1 MRLKKP
7 LDEKGG
13 AIRTQVVIIIV
24 IAIAIIV
31 AIILSNQAYSDTK
44 ERATDQF
51 NQQQLELA
59 RSTATGIENF
69 IINIEDDLLGLSEL
83 PGVQSMEPCIQTEL
97 KAIYFGFPSE
107 TSLRRLDKNGSLR
120 FIYPNESWRIELVG
134 RDYGGEAYFQ
144 KAKDTGDVVV
154 SGLIANEIG
163 EMRIRVARPVYIED
177 ENESRDFNGVI
188 VASFNP
194 KVLSEM
200 YLSPVVSGQTGY
212 AWLLNEE
219 GVFLAHYEGEFVG
232 QDAFTVR
239 TEKKPQLSY
248 EEINEIQRRMM
259 AGEEGLDRYVSGW
272 HRGRVER
279 LEKFIAYAPVHVG
292 DHIWSVAVCAPVE
305 EVELIIAAAYPRE
318 LLILGYIILLLIGGG
333 SLFIISERG
342 KKNILEQ
349 EVKRRTK
356 ELRESEAE
364 YRSLVESTED
374 SVYLVDKDCRYL
386 FINDKH
392 LSQFGLAADQ
402 VIGKTYGELHLPEEE
417 EEFAEKVNQVFETGM
432 STQHEHRSRRDNRSI
447 LQTLSP
453 VKEPDGSVIAVTV
466 VSKDISALKRTEKE
480 LIETKDYLSN
490 IIEGSADTI
499 TVVDMNGIVR
509 DWNRSAEG
517 IMGYRADEV
526 IGKSNSKFFADPE
539 EADRIME
546 LVRKEREIKNYR
558 VITLRK
564 DGQHV
569 HVSMS
574 AALLKNDDGMPI
586 GTVRV
591 SRDITKIVELEER
604 IREERDNLNLIF
616 ESMVD
621 GIYIVSKDYEIE
633 FMNRVLI
640 DEVGDQ
646 VGDICYKAFHN
657 REEPC
662 PKCKSSEVMTGKTV
676 RWEWYSHRMNKTYDL
691 IETPLM
697 NVDGTISKLTIFRD
711 ITERKRV
718 EQERERLM
726 KEIKSKNSELER
738 FAYTVSHDL
747 RSPLVTI
754 QGFADLLRTDL
765 EQNEKERVET
775 NLNYIKKAATK
786 MDQLLTET
794 LRLSRIGRVVNP
806 PEDVP
811 FDVLVQE
818 AMEQTSEQIRSSG
831 VEVTVAEDFPVVHVD
846 RMRIVEVL
854 VNLITNSIKYMGK
867 QSQPKIDIGYRVDG
881 DATIFFVHDNGIGID
896 PSQYEK
902 VFALFYKVD
911 GHSKGTGAGL
921 AIVKRIIE
929 VHGGRIWIESE
940 KGKGSTV
947 CFTLSA
953 TPGTYG

>member
-1 MRLKKP
+1 MN
-7 LDEKGG
+7 D
-13 AIRTQVVIIIV
+13 
-24 IAIAIIV
+24 
-31 AIILSNQAYSDTK
+31 
-44 ERATDQF
+44 
-51 NQQQLELA
+51 
-59 RSTATGIENF
+59 
-69 IINIEDDLLGLSEL
+69 
-83 PGVQSMEPCIQTEL
+83 
-97 KAIYFGFPSE
+97 
-107 TSLRRLDKNGSLR
+107 
-120 FIYPNESWRIELVG
+120 
-134 RDYGGEAYFQ
+134 
-144 KAKDTGDVVV
+144 
-154 SGLIANEIG
+154 
-163 EMRIRVARPVYIED
+163 
-177 ENESRDFNGVI
+177 
-188 VASFNP
+188 
-194 KVLSEM
+194 
-200 YLSPVVSGQTGY
+200 
-212 AWLLNEE
+212 
-219 GVFLAHYEGEFVG
+219 
-232 QDAFTVR
+232 
-239 TEKKPQLSY
+239 
-248 EEINEIQRRMM
+248 
-259 AGEEGLDRYVSGW
+259 
-272 HRGRVER
+272 
-279 LEKFIAYAPVHVG
+279 
-292 DHIWSVAVCAPVE
+292 
-305 EVELIIAAAYPRE
+305 
-318 LLILGYIILLLIGGG
+318 YIILLLIGGG
-333 SLFIISERG
+333 SLFVISERR

-356 ELRESEAE
+356 ELRESVEA

-392 LSQFGLAADQ
+392 LSQLGLAADQ
-402 VIGKTYGELHLPEEE
+402 IIGKTYGELHLPEEE
-417 EEFAEKVNQVFETGM
+417 EEFAEKVDQVFETGM

-447 LQTLSP
+447 LRTLSP

-539 EADRIME
+539 EADRIIE

-558 VITLRK
+558 AIMLRK
-564 DGQHV
+564 DGQQV

-574 AALLKNDDGMPI
+574 AALLKDKDGMPI

-604 IREERDNLNLIF
+604 IREERDNLKLIF

-662 PKCKSSEVMTGKTV
+662 PKCKSSEVMAGKTV
-676 RWEWYSHRMNKTYDL
+676 RWEWYSHWMNKTYDL

-711 ITERKRV
+711 ITERKWMEKKLDESHKFLETVIENIPDTITLKDSEHRIV
-718 EQERERLM
+718 LVNQAYCNITGITKDEMIGKILLREKDKAVFQTGKGLEIPERTYTDNKGNCHYISVKKAPLTDESGEVSHVLTISRDITEHKRAGEVRERLL
-726 KEIKSKNSELER
+726 KEIKAKNSELER

-754 QGFADLLRTDL
+754 QGFADILQTDL
-765 EQNEKERVET
+765 EQNEKEKVET
-775 NLNYIKKAATK
+775 DLNYIKKAATK

-811 FDVLVQE
+811 FDILVQE
-818 AMEQTSEQIRSSG
+818 AMEQTAEQIRSSG

-854 VNLITNSIKYMGK
+854 VNLITNSIKYMGE

-881 DATIFFVHDNGIGID
+881 ETTIFFVQDNGIGID

-902 VFALFYKVD
+902 VFELFYKVD
-911 GHSKGTGAGL
+911 SHSKGTGAGL

-929 VHGGRIWIESE
+929 VHGGRIWMESE

-947 CFTLSA
+947 CFTLSVI
-953 TPGTYG
+953 PGT